1 MQGFCYS
8 QGGMTRK
15 DSSEKP
21 TAEDAADACGFVPP
35 NNSHHVEHDGAPV
48 DVHRAVGKAARI
60 IERGLIERF
69 FGPQVDAGTLSQ
81 DEAQRACAAHN
92 DPVANA
98 EIIKQAAARFGA
110 DLVGI
115 CALDEPNATRD
126 PGMTDVP
133 PDYHRAV
140 VLAVAMDARQIAHSP
155 APAASVETS
164 IGYMRMTVCASALAV
179 FVRQCGYQAIAVG
192 NGMGL
197 SVPLAVRAGLGELGR
212 NAMLVTRQH
221 GPCVRISKVFT
232 DMPLMA
238 DAPMSFGVRQF
249 CDECGRCVEACPP
262 RAIDANWVPLE
273 DVGEPSHT
281 SPAPL
286 WVDGEK
292 CVGFWK
298 TNGTSCANC
307 IAVCPYTK

>member
-1 MQGFCYS
+1 MAP
-8 QGGMTRK
+8 K
-15 DSSEKP
+15 DNSEKP
-21 TAEDAADACGFVPP
+21 TAEDTADACGFVPP
-35 NNSHHVEHDGAPV
+35 NNSHHIEHGGAPA

-69 FGPQVDAGTLSQ
+69 FGPRVDAGALS
-81 DEAQRACAAHN
+81 DAEGQRARAAHS

-98 EIIKQAAARFGA
+98 ETIKQAAVRFGA

-126 PGMTDVP
+126 PGMADVP
-133 PDYHRAV
+133 PEYRRAV
-140 VLAVAMDARQIAHSP
+140 VLAVAMDARQIARSP
-155 APAASVETS
+155 APAASAETS

-179 FVRQCGYQAIAVG
+179 FVRQYGYRAIAAG
-192 NGMGL
+192 NARGF
-197 SVPLAVRAGLGELGR
+197 SVPLAARAGLNELGR

-232 DMPLMA
+232 DMPLTA
-238 DAPMSFGVRQF
+238 DKPMGFGVRQF

-262 RAIDANWVPLE
+262 GAIDADWVPL
-273 DVGEPSHT
+273 DSPGGPSHT

-286 WVDGEK
+286 WVDGKK
-292 CVGFWK
+292 CVSFWK
-298 TNGTSCANC
+298 TNGTSCATC